1 MKLIFIVIF
10 MMFTKSSRAL
20 LYPASSSLGLVSSVS
35 VPILELLPDRRC
47 IVDWCFQMSYDL
59 PYKLSSF
66 YNIPIWPGKH
76 GTKTRKRDINSFMLD
91 PFNSWSIFEKYNT
104 TKNQG
109 RHPSD
114 FTAGE
119 LYQSIE
125 DFLVSYGYHETC
137 LLKSVCEL
145 AKHPF
150 AEEHRNLLTD
160 ILTFI
165 LTPSLH
171 EGFVKSEQVYR
182 ESYEDAERSG
192 FLGED
197 CTFLYPDC
205 KRDLLSNLSKII
217 S

>member
-1 MKLIFIVIF
+1 MKLISIMIFIF
-10 MMFTKSSRAL
+10 FSKSSHSL
-20 LYPASSSLGLVSSVS
+20 LYPASSTLGLVSSVS
-35 VPILELLPDRRC
+35 VPIMELLPDRRC
-47 IVDWCFQMSYDL
+47 IVDWCFQMTYEL

-76 GTKTRKRDINSFMLD
+76 SPKTRKRDTNSVFLD
-91 PFNSWSIFEKYNT
+91 SLNNWYIFEKYNIN
-104 TKNQG
+104 KYKG
-109 RHPSD
+109 LHPSD
-114 FTAGE
+114 FTAEE
-119 LYQSIE
+119 LYKSIE

-150 AEEHRNLLTD
+150 DDEHKNLLTD

-171 EGFVKSEQVYR
+171 EGFKRSEQIYR

-205 KRDLLSNLSKII
+205 KRDLLSSISII
-217 S
+217 N